1 MNIVVCMKQVPD
13 LVEELELNDDGTGL
27 NREYLKHIVNEF
39 DDWALEQ
46 ALLLKE
52 QHGGTVTCLAL
63 DMPEV
68 DNTLFT
74 CYAKGADKAIKI
86 EGDFSNGAPSHQS
99 AKLFTDAIKTL
110 PHDLIL
116 TGVQSVEDLD
126 GQTGVL
132 LATYLGLPHV
142 SVVTGVEVSGKTAT
156 VRKEYAGGMLAEFEV
171 DLPAVLGIQAA
182 KQAPRYAPI
191 SRVRAIMKEKKIES
205 STVAQTLAPSDGA
218 ASDGLKVRRMFK
230 PESGRH
236 AEMIEGDT
244 DTIVERVVTIL
255 RERGLLK

>member
-1 MNIVVCMKQVPD
+1 MDIIVCMKQVPD
-13 LVEELELNDDGTGL
+13 LVEELELNDEGTGL
-27 NREYLKHIVNEF
+27 NRDFLKLVINEF

-52 QHGGTVTCLAL
+52 QHGGSVTCLAL
-63 DMPEV
+63 DAPEV
-68 DNTLFT
+68 DHTLFT
-74 CYAKGADKAIKI
+74 CYAKGADKVIKI
-86 EGDFSNGAPSHQS
+86 EGDFANGATSHQ
-99 AKLFTDAIKTL
+99 AARLFADAIKTL
-110 PHDLIL
+110 PHDLVL

-132 LATYLGLPHV
+132 LATYLGVPHV
-142 SVVTGVEVSGKTAT
+142 SVITGVAVSGKTAT
-156 VRKEYAGGMLAEFEV
+156 VHKEYAGGVLAEFEV

-191 SRVRAIMKEKKIES
+191 SRVRAIMKEKKIDAL
-205 STVAQTLAPSDGA
+205 TPSDGA

-236 AEMIEGDT
+236 AEMIEGD
-244 DTIVERVVTIL
+244 VEAVAERVVGIL
-255 RERGLLK
+255 RERGIVSK

>member
-1 MNIVVCMKQVPD
+1 MDIIVCVRQVPD
-13 LVEELELNDDGTGL
+13 LVEELELNDEGTDL
-27 NREYLKHIVNEF
+27 NRDFLKYVVNEF

-52 QHGGTVTCLAL
+52 QYGGTVTAIGP
-63 DMPEV
+63 DTPEI

-74 CYAKGADKAIKI
+74 ALAKGADAAKKI
-86 EGDFSNGAPSHQS
+86 EGDFANGVSSHTA
-99 AKLFTDAIKTL
+99 AKLLAEAIRGM

-116 TGVQSVEDLD
+116 TGVQSAEDLD
-126 GQTGVL
+126 GQVGVL

-142 SVVTGVEVSGKTAT
+142 SVVTGVELQGKCAM

-191 SRVRAIMKEKKIES
+191 SRVRSIMKEKKIE
-205 STVAQTLAPSDGA
+205 ALA
-218 ASDGLKVRRMFK
+218 ASDGENASGLQVRRMFK
-230 PESGRH
+230 LESGQH

-244 DTIVERVVTIL
+244 DTVVERVMGIL
-255 RERGLLK
+255 KERGLVK

>member
-1 MNIVVCMKQVPD
+1 
-13 LVEELELNDDGTGL
+13 L
-27 NREYLKHIVNEF
+27 NREYLKLVVNEF

-46 ALLLKE
+46 GLLLKE

-63 DMPEV
+63 DAPDV

-74 CYAKGADKAIKI
+74 CYAKGADKAIKL
-86 EGDFSNGAPSHQS
+86 EGDFANGVTSHHA
-99 AKLFTDAIKTL
+99 AKLFADAIKTL

-126 GQTGVL
+126 GQVGVL
-132 LATYLGLPHV
+132 LATYLGVPHV
-142 SVVTGVEVSGKTAT
+142 SVITGVEVNGAVAT
-156 VRKEYAGGMLAEFEV
+156 VRKEYAGGVLAEFEV

-191 SRVRAIMKEKKIES
+191 SKVRAMMKEKKIES
-205 STVAQTLAPSDGA
+205 SSAGDGVDA
-218 ASDGLKVRRMFK
+218 GITIRRLFK

-236 AEMIEGDT
+236 AEMLEGDA
-244 DTIVERVVTIL
+244 DTVAERVVAIL
-255 RERGLLK
+255 KERGGVK

>member
-1 MNIVVCMKQVPD
+1 MDIIVCLKQVPM
-13 LVEELELNDDGTGL
+13 LSEEFELNEDGTGL
-27 NREYLKHIVNEF
+27 NREYMTLVLNEF

-74 CYAKGADKAIKI
+74 CLAKGADKAIKI
-86 EGDFSNGAPSHQS
+86 EGDFANGTTSHQA
-99 AKLFTDAIKTL
+99 AKLFADVITTL

-116 TGVQSVEDLD
+116 TGVQSIEDLD
-126 GQTGVL
+126 GQNAVL
-132 LATYLGLPHV
+132 LATYLGIPHV
-142 SVVTGVEVSGKTAT
+142 SVVTGVQVDGKTAT

-182 KQAPRYAPI
+182 PQAPRYASI
-191 SRVRAIMKEKKIES
+191 SKVRAMMKEQKID
-205 STVAQTLAPSDGA
+205 TLVPSDGA
-218 ASDGLKVRRMFK
+218 VDPGVRIRRLFK
-230 PESGRH
+230 PENGKH

-244 DTIVERVVTIL
+244 DVVVERIVGIL
-255 RERGLLK
+255 KEKALLK